1 MVNGLKQRG
10 DAAAVIS
17 FVRVRIRREPRG
29 RAHVLRNSHAV
40 ERSSRISIHSDD
52 MNFRHHIVRTVSI
65 DMPDRF
71 DLVSPMPV
79 LNPLVN
85 FLCIFPDSA

>member
-1 MVNGLKQRG
+1 
-10 DAAAVIS
+10 
-17 FVRVRIRREPRG
+17 
-29 RAHVLRNSHAV
+29 
-40 ERSSRISIHSDD
+40 